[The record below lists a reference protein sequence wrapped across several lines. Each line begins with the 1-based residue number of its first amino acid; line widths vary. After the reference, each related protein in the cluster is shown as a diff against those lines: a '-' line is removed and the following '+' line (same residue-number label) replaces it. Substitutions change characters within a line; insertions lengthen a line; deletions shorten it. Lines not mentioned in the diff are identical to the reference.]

1 MKQIM
6 LKRYANLY
14 KWWWWW
20 WCPTSHS
27 WFICSLTLDAWLLLS
42 DWLYQRS
49 APCNWR
55 ISRWTPMLAR
65 LNSEAV
71 SKQVHEQQTHTL
83 TERCSVNVSRQQPR
97 HRPTHEF
104 RQRPQIFSKNTQGH
118 SWEKKVACSLDVASV
133 SGTLSMQPMWGWMY
147 LGVSDSLCPSGAKLL
162 LWRCRR

>member
-1 MKQIM
+1 M
-6 LKRYANLY
+6 LKRYANLC
-14 KWWWWW
+14 KWWWWWW
-20 WCPTSHS
+20 WCPISHS

-55 ISRWTPMLAR
+55 ISRWTPMLVR

-71 SKQVHEQQTHTL
+71 SKQAHEQQMHTL
-83 TERCSVNVSRQQPR
+83 SERCSVNLSRQQPR
-97 HRPTHEF
+97 HRPTHSSDIPKSF
-104 RQRPQIFSKNTQGH
+104 LKIHKVTPD
-118 SWEKKVACSLDVASV
+118 KKGACSFVVASV
-133 SGTLSMQPMWGWMY
+133 SGTLSVRWMWGWMY

>member
-1 MKQIM
+1 M
-6 LKRYANLY
+6 LKRYANLC
-14 KWWWWW
+14 KWWWWWW
-20 WCPTSHS
+20 WCPISHS

-55 ISRWTPMLAR
+55 ISRWTPMLVR

-71 SKQVHEQQTHTL
+71 SKQAHEWQMHTL
-83 TERCSVNVSRQQPR
+83 SERCSVNLSRQQ
-97 HRPTHEF
+97 PTHEF
-104 RQRPQIFSKNTQGH
+104 RQHPQIFSKNTQGH
-118 SWEKKVACSLDVASV
+118 SWEKKGACSFVVASV
-133 SGTLSMQPMWGWMY
+133 SGTLSVRWMWGWMY